1 MNETAAP
8 ARPRERAL
16 TARATA
22 DYGDDDDGS
31 GDTYSGDDDDDAA
44 ASDDATVAAAD
55 DDSSTDDV
63 VATAGFSWGSLF
75 TDPWNFIK
83 DNWLLLTVSLAFSL
97 CTCCCVLYVC
107 GGGGGGGGGPPP
119 RSAPRKPMAG
129 GSGRTSGIGPF

>member
-1 MNETAAP
+1 M
-8 ARPRERAL
+8 
-16 TARATA
+16 
-22 DYGDDDDGS
+22 
-31 GDTYSGDDDDDAA
+31 
-44 ASDDATVAAAD
+44 
-55 DDSSTDDV
+55 

-107 GGGGGGGGGPPP
+107 GGGGGGGGPPP